1 MDNERTHRAVV
12 VGVDGTQSAQRA
24 VRWGAAEAAR
34 RRVPLRLVTGFG
46 WPSERYIGHREIAK
60 NYRGALYDQVR
71 GQLEGAAAIAVQSS
85 PGIEIQQQLTVGFPV
100 PVLVEES
107 EHAALVVVGDRHA
120 GRIEGA
126 LAGSVAVAVA
136 GHAAC
141 PVVVVRV
148 SDRDPS
154 ETASLPVVVGVDGS
168 PNSEAA
174 VEFAYE
180 AASARGV
187 SLVAVHTWLDRV
199 FDPTLAPMLDWEAVE
214 AEERQ
219 VLSQRL
225 AGWAEKYPDVEVYQ
239 IVTRDDPAASLL
251 EQATA
256 AQLVVVGSRGRGE
269 LAGLFLGSVSNALV
283 HRSPCPVAV
292 VRPQG
297 SGQG

>member
-1 MDNERTHRAVV
+1 MDNGGTRRAVV

-24 VRWGAAEAAR
+24 VRWGATEAAR

-46 WPSERYIGHREIAK
+46 WPSERYIGQRELAK

-71 GQLEGAAAIAVQSS
+71 GQLEGAAAIAGETA
-85 PGIEIQQQLTVGFPV
+85 PGIEIQQQLTVGFPI

-107 EHAALVVVGDRHA
+107 EHAGLVVVGDRGV

-141 PVVVVRV
+141 PVIVVRE
-148 SDRDPS
+148 SDREPS
-154 ETASLPVVVGVDGS
+154 DTATLPVVVGVDGS

-174 VEFAYE
+174 IEFAYE

-187 SLVAVHTWLDRV
+187 ALVAVHTWLDRV
-199 FDPTLAPMLDWEAVE
+199 FDPVLSPDLDWDAVE
-214 AEERQ
+214 SEERQ
-219 VLSQRL
+219 VLAQRL
-225 AGWAEKYPDVEVYQ
+225 AGWAEKYPDVEVYK
-239 IVTRDDPAASLL
+239 IVTRDAPAASLL
-251 EQATA
+251 EQATS

-292 VRPQG
+292 VRPHGAEQG
-297 SGQG
+297 